1 MIIEMSKVRVLGPRP
16 DLPKVVQALQDFG
29 LLHLAAAPRDERLT
43 AVHLSREDQR
53 ERRNLR
59 RILQDLDAI
68 SEAWPLPRVAA
79 ERASAGLR
87 SADYALWARGARRAR
102 RALERLRAETAALHE
117 ERALI
122 QKYRA
127 FFRAFE
133 SLLESVARSP
143 KLTAYGVVLPRA
155 EEAALGRLEET
166 LGLAVGDEFTIK
178 TQPLETG
185 ELAVLL
191 VLPAAAAGRVEKT
204 LADARVPEIPVPA
217 SYGGPSLAEAV
228 PRMLQRLEAI
238 PGELAKRRAER
249 RRLLREDGPELALA
263 RAAIHDRLS
272 ELEARTFASTT
283 AHAFVLEGWLP
294 AEARPQL
301 AHSLAR
307 EFGDR
312 VVTEEV
318 AKEAWAAEEAPVVLR
333 NPRLFRPF
341 ELLIRLL
348 PLPRYGTIDPTPYV
362 AVFFPMFFGL
372 ILGDIGYGAILAT
385 LGLILHA
392 RSKPDTLARTVSEI
406 LGPCAAFAII
416 FGVLYGE
423 LFGDLGRRVFG
434 LRALF
439 DREEGAIAFLVL
451 AVGLGFVHVLLG
463 LGLGFVSALKGHAH
477 MRLALGRGVALIMV
491 VLIVIALLAAFQVL
505 PQAFFTPVVI
515 ALLAAFPILIVAE
528 GFVAPVELLSTLGNI
543 LSYARIMALGTA
555 SVMLA
560 VVANRMAGAVG
571 SAAVGIVFALLF
583 HLVNFAVGVF
593 SPTIHALRLHYV
605 EFFGKFYSP
614 GGRRYEP
621 LGHWRPT
628 PERHP

>member
-1 MIIEMSKVRVLGPRP
+1 MIIKMSKVRVLGPRAE
-16 DLPKVVQALQDFG
+16 LPAVVRSLQNFG
-29 LLHLAAAPRDERLT
+29 LLHLAPAPRDEPLKT
-43 AVHLSREDQR
+43 VHLGPDDQR
-53 ERRNLR
+53 LRRNLR
-59 RILQDLDAI
+59 RILQDIEAI
-68 SEAWPLPRVAA
+68 ADAWPLPRVTERPGAA
-79 ERASAGLR
+79 PDA
-87 SADYALWARGARRAR
+87 ADLARWARQARRAR
-102 RALERLRAETAALHE
+102 QALERLRAEAAALHE

-133 SLLESVARSP
+133 SLLQTVARSP
-143 KLTAYGVVLPRA
+143 KLTAYGVVLPR
-155 EEAALGRLEET
+155 EEQAAIGRLEEM
-166 LGLAVGDEFTIK
+166 LDVAVGDEFTIK
-178 TQPLETG
+178 TQALETG
-185 ELAVLL
+185 EVAVLL

-204 LADARVPEIPVPA
+204 LGDARLPEVPIPE
-217 SYGGPSLAEAV
+217 SYGGASLADAV
-228 PRMLQRLEAI
+228 PRMLERLAAI
-238 PGELAKRRAER
+238 PGELATRRAER
-249 RRLLREDGPELALA
+249 RRLLREHGAELARA

-272 ELEARTFASTT
+272 ELSAHTLASTT
-283 AHAFVLEGWLP
+283 AHAFVLEGWVP
-294 AEARPQL
+294 AEARPRL
-301 AHSLAR
+301 AASLAQ

-312 VVTEEV
+312 VVIEELS
-318 AKEAWAAEEAPVVLR
+318 KEEWAAEEAPVVLR

-348 PLPRYGTIDPTPYV
+348 PLPRYGSIDPTPFV

-372 ILGDIGYGAILAT
+372 ILGDIGYGAILAV
-385 LGLILHA
+385 LGLVLHA
-392 RSKPDTLARTVSEI
+392 RSKPDTLWRSVSEI
-406 LGPCAAFAII
+406 IGPCAAFAII

-423 LFGDLGRRVFG
+423 LFGDLGQRWLGVHP
-434 LRALF
+434 LF
-439 DREEGAIAFLVL
+439 DREEAAIAFLVL

-463 LGLGFVSALKGHAH
+463 LGLGFVSALKGHP
-477 MRLALGRGVALIMV
+477 RLAVGRGVAAVMI
-491 VLIVIALLAAFQVL
+491 VLIVLALLAAFEVL
-505 PQAFFTPVVI
+505 PRAFFTPIVI
-515 ALLAAFPILIVAE
+515 ALFVALPVLVIAE
-528 GFVAPVELLSTLGNI
+528 GLIAPVELLSTLGNI

-571 SAAVGIVFALLF
+571 SAAVGVVFALLF

-628 PERHP
+628 PARHP